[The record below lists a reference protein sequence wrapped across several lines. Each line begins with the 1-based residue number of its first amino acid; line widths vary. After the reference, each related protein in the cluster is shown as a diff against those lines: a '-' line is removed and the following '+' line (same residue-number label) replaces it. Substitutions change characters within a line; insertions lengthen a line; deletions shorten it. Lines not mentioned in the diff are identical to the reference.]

1 MHRFGLVLLLAL
13 ALVFRAPGPAP
24 ADDPN
29 PDLAKAAKKVR
40 EIIGHRGSCA
50 DRPENTLASYRRAI
64 EAGATVAECD
74 VRTTKDG
81 FLVSSHDPHVDRTSN
96 GTGVIAEMTLAELKK
111 LDFGSRFD
119 PKFKDERMP
128 TLREILEL
136 CKGKIHVMLDL
147 KEEGEAYA
155 DRITAEVKKYSNQ
168 KEIVL
173 GIRSVEHA
181 KLFRQRLPE
190 ARQIGLIPT
199 TQAIDAFAAARVD
212 AIRLWPKW
220 LEDKSTVAAVR
231 KHKLELHLAAPKGSR
246 EDLLAILPYEPESV
260 ASDDPARLIRTLA
273 EIAKGKE

>member
-1 MHRFGLVLLLAL
+1 MHRFGILVLLGLAPLSLFPYAVAADPKPTL
-13 ALVFRAPGPAP
+13 A
-24 ADDPN
+24 D
-29 PDLAKAAKKVR
+29 AAKNVR

-81 FLVSSHDPHVDRTSN
+81 FLVSSHDANINRTSS
-96 GTGVIAEMTLAELKK
+96 GTGLIAELTLAELKK

-119 PKFKDERMP
+119 PKFKGEPMP

-147 KEEGEAYA
+147 KEESETYA
-155 DRITAEVKKYSNQ
+155 DRIAAQVKKYGTP

-173 GIRSVEHA
+173 GVRSVEQA
-181 KLFRQRLPE
+181 RWFRQRLPE

-199 TQAIDAFAAARVD
+199 TDAIDGFAAARVD

-220 LEDKSTVAAVR
+220 LGDKSSAAAVR
-231 KHKLELHLAAPKGSR
+231 KHKLGLLLAAPKGNR
-246 EDLLAILPYEPESV
+246 EDVLAILAYRPESV
-260 ASDDPARLIRTLA
+260 ASDDPARLVRTLA
-273 EIAKGKE
+273 EIARGKE

>member
-1 MHRFGLVLLLAL
+1 MCRFAILMLLGVAALVLSPNSLRSDEPKPDPA
-13 ALVFRAPGPAP
+13 RAAR
-24 ADDPN
+24 N
-29 PDLAKAAKKVR
+29 VR

-81 FLVSSHDPHVDRTSN
+81 FLVSSHDPHVNRTSN
-96 GTGVIAEMTLAELKK
+96 GTGAIADLNLAELKK

-147 KEEGEAYA
+147 KEEGESYA
-155 DRITAEVKKYSNQ
+155 DRITAEVKKHGVP

-173 GIRSVEHA
+173 GIRSVEQA
-181 KLFRQRLPE
+181 RLFRKRLPQ

-199 TQAIDAFAAARVD
+199 TESLDAFATAGVD

-220 LEDKSTVAAVR
+220 LAESSVAAVR
-231 KHKLELHLAAPKGSR
+231 KHKLELHLAAPKGTR
-246 EDLLAILPYEPESV
+246 EDVLAILLYAPESV
-260 ASDDPARLIRTLA
+260 ASDDPARLVLTLA
-273 EIAKGKE
+273 ELAKQKE

>member
-1 MHRFGLVLLLAL
+1 MHRIGMLILLGSVLVVLAPN
-13 ALVFRAPGPAP
+13 AAP
-24 ADDPN
+24 ADPK
-29 PDLAKAAKKVR
+29 PALAQAAKNVR

-50 DRPENTLASYRRAI
+50 DQPENTLASYRRAI

-81 FLVSSHDPHVDRTSN
+81 YLVSSHDANINRTSN
-96 GTGVIAEMTLAELKK
+96 GTGLIGQMTLADLKK

-119 PKFKDERMP
+119 PKFKDERIP

-136 CKGKIHVMLDL
+136 CKRKIRVMLDL
-147 KEEGEAYA
+147 KEEGETYA
-155 DRITAEVKKYSNQ
+155 DRIAAEVKKYSSL

-173 GIRSVEHA
+173 GVRSVEQA
-181 KLFRQRLPE
+181 KLFRKRLPE

-199 TQAIDAFAAARVD
+199 KDAIDGFAAARVD

-220 LEDKSTVAAVR
+220 LEDKSSVAAVR
-231 KHKLELHLAAPKGSR
+231 KHKLGLLLAATSGSR
-246 EDLLAILPYEPESV
+246 ADVLAILPYAPEWV
-260 ASDDPARLIRTLA
+260 ASDDPARVVRTLA